1 MKCYGVT
8 DKGLVRK
15 ANQDSYIIS
24 ANAYGDIFAIVA
36 DGIGGGKAGDVAST
50 MATDYLGDAFSKSN
64 KFNDLNSAMTFVRYH
79 VSRVNFQIYN
89 RAQKYAMFKGMGTT
103 LTGVFIGSVGSF
115 VINIGDSRVYGLYD
129 DDTFGCLTNDHTW
142 VMDMVRAGQLTMEEA
157 INHPRKNVITNA
169 LGVWSNVRMD
179 IEPMVDT
186 IQTYLICSDG
196 LYGYV
201 PQAAIE
207 DVLKDPQESTQF
219 KLRRL
224 LALAL
229 KAGGYDNITII
240 LIEKEKGAADGSQ
253 Q

>member
-24 ANAYGDIFAIVA
+24 ANAYGDVLAIVA

-50 MATDYLGDAFSKSN
+50 MATDYIGDAFSKSP
-64 KFNDLNSAMTFVRYH
+64 KFDDLTSAMTFVRYH
-79 VSRVNFQIYN
+79 VSRANFQIYN
-89 RAQKYAMFKGMGTT
+89 KAQKYAIYKGMGTT
-103 LTGVFIGSVGSF
+103 LTGVFIGSVGTF

-129 DDTFGCLTNDHTW
+129 DATFGCLTNDHTW
-142 VMDMVRAGQLTMEEA
+142 VMDMVRAGQLTLEEA
-157 INHPRKNVITNA
+157 ANHPRKNVITNA

-179 IEPMVDT
+179 MEVINEP
-186 IQTYLICSDG
+186 ISTYLICSDG

-207 DVLKDPQESTQF
+207 DVLKNDQESTQF

-229 KAGGYDNITII
+229 KAGGYDNVTII
-240 LIEKEKGAADGSQ
+240 LIEKEKGASNGSQ